1 MQEIKLSTW
10 AITLITISIEAL
22 IHGNNFDNFD
32 KIIKI
37 SMVWGY
43 MIILNIPYFLNYG
56 KKLIVI
62 YA

>member
-1 MQEIKLSTW
+1 M
-10 AITLITISIEAL
+10 AIILIIL
-22 IHGNNFDNFD
+22 D

-37 SMVWGY
+37 SMGWGD

-56 KKLIVI
+56 KKLNVI

>member
-1 MQEIKLSTW
+1 MQEIRLSTW

-22 IHGNNFDNFD
+22 IHGNNFDNFR
-32 KIIKI
+32 IKI
-37 SMVWGY
+37 SMGWGD

-56 KKLIVI
+56 KKLNVI